1 MSGSGFPR
9 LRPVAEHGLLVEFGD
24 TIAADIHARVLS
36 LDTAIAADPFPG
48 FREAVPAY
56 ASLLVL
62 FDPLATSHIAVARA
76 LRERL
81 AKAGGTARDPALR
94 TVAVCYDADLA
105 PDLAHVAA
113 ARGMAPEA
121 VIAAHLSGDYRVYM
135 YGFAPG
141 YAYLGGV
148 PETLHL
154 PRKPA
159 PLRGVPAGSV
169 LIAGAQCI
177 VSTLVMPTGW
187 WIIGR
192 SPTPI
197 LTGDADRPF
206 LFDIGDRVRFQRLSR
221 AAFEAAG

>member
-1 MSGSGFPR
+1 
-9 LRPVAEHGLLVEFGD
+9 
-24 TIAADIHARVLS
+24 
-36 LDTAIAADPFPG
+36 
-48 FREAVPAY
+48 
-56 ASLLVL
+56 
-62 FDPLATSHIAVARA
+62 
-76 LRERL
+76 
-81 AKAGGTARDPALR
+81 
-94 TVAVCYDADLA
+94 
-105 PDLAHVAA
+105 
-113 ARGMAPEA
+113 
-121 VIAAHLSGDYRVYM
+121 M

-197 LTGDADRPF
+197 LTGDPSRPF